1 MLITSRRRA
10 LALLIATGF
19 GLGLAQA
26 SRRAFAVEPEEKAPD
41 TPEEPA
47 DAETEDTGDETTED
61 EELEEPTGPPECYE
75 SQKFG
80 DWLGRASDKFAGA
93 RINDV
98 PFENPDKSPL
108 RADVQVSSNYDCKV
122 TLYADTDKVV
132 LSKEFLVDPQNR
144 LIVRDESG
152 KEAVNVTLCGNCTG
166 IEEDVVSVVLP
177 LSTAPLLREKP
188 SIGIAIKLNGHD
200 EAGFKLKLDT
210 MREALDW
217 ADERKKQL
225 ADDAVVG
232 TCIPPAPE

>member
-10 LALLIATGF
+10 LALLIAAGF

-26 SRRAFAVEPEEKAPD
+26 SRRTLAVEPEEE
-41 TPEEPA
+41 TPAAAEEPA
-47 DAETEDTGDETTED
+47 DAETEATED
-61 EELEEPTGPPECYE
+61 EKLEEPTGPPECYE

-98 PFENPDKSPL
+98 PFDNPDKSPL
-108 RADVQVSSNYDCKV
+108 RADVHVSSSYDCKV
-122 TLYADTDKVV
+122 VLYADTNKLE

-144 LIVRDESG
+144 LIVRDENG
-152 KEAVNVTLCGNCTG
+152 KEAVNVVLCGNCTD
-166 IEEDVVSVVLP
+166 IEEDVVNVVLP
-177 LSTAPLLREKP
+177 LSTVPLLRERP
-188 SIGIAIKLNGHD
+188 AISIAIKLNGHD

-210 MREALDW
+210 MRQALDW
-217 ADERKKQL
+217 ADERRKQL

>member
-1 MLITSRRRA
+1 MITTSRRRA

-19 GLGLAQA
+19 GLGLAPA
-26 SRRAFAVEPEEKAPD
+26 LRRAFAVEPEEGAPA
-41 TPEEPA
+41 TAEEPA
-47 DAETEDTGDETTED
+47 DADTEATED
-61 EELEEPTGPPECYE
+61 EELEEPTRPPECYE

-98 PFENPDKSPL
+98 PFDDPDKSPL
-108 RADVQVSSNYDCKV
+108 RADVHVSSSYDCKV
-122 TLYADTDKVV
+122 TLYADTDKVA
-132 LSKEFLVDPQNR
+132 LSKEFLVDPANR
-144 LIVRDESG
+144 LIVRDENG
-152 KEAVNVTLCGNCTG
+152 KEAVNVALCGNCTD

-177 LSTAPLLREKP
+177 LSTAPLLRESP
-188 SIGIAIKLNGHD
+188 SIGVAVKLNGQD

-217 ADERKKQL
+217 ADERRKQL

>member
-19 GLGLAQA
+19 GLGLTPAL
-26 SRRAFAVEPEEKAPD
+26 RRAFAVEPEEEAPA
-41 TPEEPA
+41 TAEEPA
-47 DAETEDTGDETTED
+47 DAETEATEEHED

-80 DWLGRASDKFAGA
+80 DWLGRASDKLAGA

-98 PFENPDKSPL
+98 PFDDPDQSPL
-108 RADVQVSSNYDCKV
+108 RADVHVSSSYDCRV
-122 TLYADTDKVV
+122 TLYANTDKVT
-132 LSKEFLVDPQNR
+132 LSKEFLVDPANR
-144 LIVRDESG
+144 LIVRDENG
-152 KEAVNVTLCGNCTG
+152 KEAVNTALCGNCTD

-177 LSTAPLLREKP
+177 LSTVPLLRESP
-188 SIGIAIKLNGHD
+188 SIGIAVKLNGQD

-217 ADERKKQL
+217 ADERRKQL